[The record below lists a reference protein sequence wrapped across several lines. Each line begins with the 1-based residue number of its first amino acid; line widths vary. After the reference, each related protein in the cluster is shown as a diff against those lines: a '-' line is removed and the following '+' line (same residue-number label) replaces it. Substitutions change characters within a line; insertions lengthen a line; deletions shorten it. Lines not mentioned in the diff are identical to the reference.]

1 MKKGKR
7 IVQSESAIFYPDLGR
22 VPPQALDLE
31 EAVLGALMIDR
42 EAYSTVMDFLKPGHF
57 YRESHQRIYDAIGE
71 IFKRNNPIDLLT
83 VTEELRSKNELEN
96 AGGPVYITQLTSKV
110 VSAANVEY
118 HARIISQK
126 YIQREVIRISAEW
139 QSRAFDNAN
148 DVSELL
154 GFAEMSL
161 LEISGK
167 VFKKKAIKLGK
178 LIDKEIENISK
189 IQNGEVKLIGIPTGF
204 TLIDRTTAGFKKGE
218 LTIIAGRP
226 SMGKTAFAIQIAKNA
241 AALGYPVAF
250 FSLEMGDNQ
259 VALRYLSGA
268 SGKSNI
274 ELLNGKCDLQQL
286 CTMSEDLVNL
296 PVFID
301 DTASITAVE
310 LRAKTRR
317 MIIESNIKLV
327 IVDYLQLMSGEGDTR
342 EQEVSSIS
350 RGLKAIAKDLDIPI
364 IALSQLNREVESR
377 ADKKPALA
385 DLRESGAIEQDADI
399 VQFVYRPG
407 KYGFKDY
414 ELEGRCIDTNGLII
428 IITGKN
434 RNGPIGEIKLRHN
447 PSLTKIFDEEV
458 DLHEFT
464 SDSKG
469 IISPNKNFD
478 KEPPFWENDKK

>member
-1 MKKGKR
+1 M
-7 IVQSESAIFYPDLGR
+7 
-22 VPPQALDLE
+22 
-31 EAVLGALMIDR
+31 
-42 EAYSTVMDFLKPGHF
+42 
-57 YRESHQRIYDAIGE
+57 
-71 IFKRNNPIDLLT
+71 
-83 VTEELRSKNELEN
+83 
-96 AGGPVYITQLTSKV
+96 
-110 VSAANVEY
+110 
-118 HARIISQK
+118 
-126 YIQREVIRISAEW
+126 
-139 QSRAFDNAN
+139 QSRAYDNAN

-154 GFAEMSL
+154 GYAETSL
-161 LEISGK
+161 LEISGRI
-167 VFKKKAIKLGK
+167 FKKKAFKLGT
-178 LIDKEIENISK
+178 LIDKEIDKISK
-189 IQNGEVKLIGIPTGF
+189 IQSGEVKLIGVPSGF

-226 SMGKTAFAIQIAKNA
+226 SMGKTALAIQIAKNA
-241 AALGYPVAF
+241 AELGSPVAF
-250 FSLEMGDNQ
+250 FSLEMSDDQ
-259 VALRYLSGA
+259 VAHRYISGA

-286 CTMSEDLVNL
+286 WASSEELINL

-301 DTASITAVE
+301 DTASISTIE
-310 LRAKTRR
+310 LRAKARR
-317 MIIESNIKLV
+317 MIIESSIKLV

-407 KYGFKDY
+407 KYGFKAY
-414 ELEGRCIDTNGLII
+414 EFEGEQINTNDLLI

-447 PSLTKIFDEEV
+447 PSLTRIFDEEV
-458 DLHEFT
+458 DLQEFMP
-464 SDSKG
+464 K
-469 IISPNKNFD
+469 KKFD
-478 KEPPFWENDKK
+478 EEPPFIEN